1 MNKTDEAL
9 FRQALTE
16 GVSNRF
22 SRQIESCTETVVCSR
37 RHRAAISKIINDAR
51 KQSHAV
57 SIRIRKIIAI
67 LVAAVMLLVSCA
79 VVYRDEIRDFIEEI
93 YESFVKINYSDGDDQ
108 GAEIKDVYELTY
120 MPEGY
125 QLEDELLLDGMLRI
139 TFSNSNGQ
147 IIVFEQHTLDTAVFF
162 ADIENGYTKIVDI
175 SIYDVYY
182 KETKQQTYYMW
193 NDGKSSLVLISKI
206 TLSDEEL
213 KLIIEGIKTK

>member
-9 FRQALTE
+9 FKQALTE

-22 SRQIESCTETVVCSR
+22 SRQIESCTETVICSR
-37 RHRAAISKIINDAR
+37 RHRVAISKIINDVR

-57 SIRIRKIIAI
+57 SLRMRKIIAI

-108 GAEIKDVYELTY
+108 GAQIEDVYGLTY
-120 MPEGY
+120 IPEGY
-125 QLEDELLLDGMLRI
+125 RLEDE
-139 TFSNSNGQ
+139 FSSTGLSRLKFSDSNGN
-147 IIVFEQHTLDTAVFF
+147 ILLYEQRVLDTANFY

-182 KETKQQTYYMW
+182 KKTKQQTYYMW
-193 NDGKSSLVLISKI
+193 NDGKFSLVLISKI
-206 TLSDEEL
+206 ALPDEEL